1 MEILIVTG
9 MSGAGKSKVVD
20 ALEDLG
26 YFCVDNLP
34 PKLLPTFS
42 KLLDNASETYS
53 KVAIVVDIR
62 SGPHFEEIHDQLSC
76 LKDSGY
82 TYKLFFI
89 DANDATLIRR
99 YKETRRIHPMIGEND
114 GSLSKSISQERLILS
129 KLLSNADYYL
139 DTTNLA
145 VADCKKRV
153 ADLLFENQDRALHIN
168 CMSFGFKYGIPIDCD
183 LVFDVRCLPN
193 PFYIPELK
201 NQTGLDKPVS
211 DYVMKFDEAKVLL
224 DKLYDLVDYLLPMYI
239 KEGKSQLTIAFGCTG
254 GRHRSVCFA
263 HNMSEHLKNAKYNV
277 FESHRDITK

>member
-62 SGPHFEEIHDQLSC
+62 SGSHFEEIHDQLSC
-76 LKDSGY
+76 LEDLGY
-82 TYKLFFI
+82 TYKIFFI
-89 DANDATLIRR
+89 DANDETLVRR
-99 YKETRRIHPMIGEND
+99 YKETRRIHPKINENG
-114 GSLSKSISQERLILS
+114 GSLSKSIAQERTILS

-139 DTTNLA
+139 DTTNLPA
-145 VADCKKRV
+145 ADCKRRV
-153 ADLLFENQDRALHIN
+153 AELLLENQDLALHIN
-168 CMSFGFKYGIPIDCD
+168 CMSFGFKYGIPMDCD

-193 PFYIPELK
+193 PFYIADLK
-201 NQTGLDKPVS
+201 NHTGLEPAVI
-211 DYVMKFDEAKVLL
+211 DYVLKFDETRELL
-224 DKLYDLVDYLLPMYI
+224 KKLYDVVDYLLPLYI

-263 HNMSEHLKNAKYNV
+263 HEMTEHLKEQGYNV

>member
-42 KLLDNASETYS
+42 KLLDNASETYT

-62 SGPHFEEIHDQLSC
+62 SGPQFDDIHDQLSF
-76 LKDSGY
+76 LKEAGY
-82 TYKLFFI
+82 TYKIFFI
-89 DANDATLIRR
+89 DANDATLVRR
-99 YKETRRIHPMIGEND
+99 YKETRRIHPMINENG
-114 GSLSKSISQERLILS
+114 GSLSKSIAQERVTLSRILS
-129 KLLSNADYYL
+129 AADYYL
-139 DTTNLA
+139 DTSNLA
-145 VADCKKRV
+145 VAECKRRV
-153 ADLLFENQDRALHIN
+153 AELLLENQDLALHIN
-168 CMSFGFKYGIPIDCD
+168 CMSFGFKYGIPMDCD

-211 DYVMKFDEAKVLL
+211 DYVLQFSEAKVLL
-224 DKLYDLVDYLLPMYI
+224 NKLYDVVDYLLPLYI

-263 HNMSEHLKNAKYNV
+263 HNMSEHLKNSRYNV

>member
-34 PKLLPTFS
+34 PKLLPTFTQ
-42 KLLDNASETYS
+42 LLDNASETYS
-53 KVAIVVDIR
+53 KVAIVIDIR
-62 SGPHFEEIHDQLSC
+62 SGKHFDNVFDQLAS
-76 LKDSGY
+76 LTQSGH
-82 TYKLFFI
+82 TYRIFFI
-89 DANDATLIRR
+89 DANDSTLVRR
-99 YKETRRIHPMIGEND
+99 YKETRRIHPMINENG
-114 GSLSKSISQERLILS
+114 GSLSKSIAQERVILS
-129 KLLSNADYYL
+129 RILSIADYYL
-139 DTTNLA
+139 DTSSLA
-145 VADCKKRV
+145 AAKCKRRV
-153 ADLLFENQDRALHIN
+153 AELLLENQDKALHIN
-168 CMSFGFKYGIPIDCD
+168 CMSFGFKYGIPVDCD

-201 NQTGLDKPVS
+201 NQTGLDAPVS
-211 DYVMKFDEAKVLL
+211 DYVLKFDEATVLL
-224 DKLYDLVDYLLPMYI
+224 EKLYDMVDYLLPLYI

-263 HNMSEHLKNAKYNV
+263 HQMSEHLMKNRYNV

>member
-42 KLLDNASETYS
+42 QLLDNASETYS
-53 KVAIVVDIR
+53 KVAIVIDIR
-62 SGPHFEEIHDQLSC
+62 SGVHFEEIHEQLSS
-76 LKDSGY
+76 LLEQGY
-82 TYKLFFI
+82 TCKLFFI
-89 DANDATLIRR
+89 DANDETLVRR
-99 YKETRRIHPMIGEND
+99 YKETRRSHPMLNENG
-114 GSLSKSISQERLILS
+114 GSLSKSIAQERMVLS
-129 KLLSNADYYL
+129 KLLSNSDYYL

-145 VADCKKRV
+145 VADCKRRV
-153 ADLLFENQDRALHIN
+153 AELLLENQDFALRIN
-168 CMSFGFKYGIPIDCD
+168 CMSFGFKYGIPTDCD

-201 NQTGLDKPVS
+201 YHTGLEEPVS
-211 DYVMKFDEAKVLL
+211 DYVLKFDEAKELL
-224 DKLYDLVDYLLPMYI
+224 KKLYDMVDFLLPLYI

-263 HNMSEHLKNAKYNV
+263 HEMSEHLKNKEYNV

>member
-62 SGPHFEEIHDQLSC
+62 SGPHFEEIHEQLSC
-76 LKDSGY
+76 LTEMGY
-82 TYKLFFI
+82 TYKIFFI
-89 DANDATLIRR
+89 DANDSTLVRR
-99 YKETRRIHPMIGEND
+99 YKETRRIHPMVNENG
-114 GSLSKSISQERLILS
+114 GSLSKSIAQERLILS

-145 VADCKKRV
+145 VADCKHRV
-153 ADLLFENQDRALHIN
+153 AELLLENQDIALHIN
-168 CMSFGFKYGIPIDCD
+168 CMSFGFKYGIPMDCD

-201 NQTGLDKPVS
+201 NHTGLEKPVS
-211 DYVMKFDEAKVLL
+211 DYVMKFDEATVLL
-224 DKLYDLVDYLLPMYI
+224 QKLYDMIDYLLPLYI

-263 HNMSEHLKNAKYNV
+263 HSMSEHLKEQKYNV

>member
-1 MEILIVTG
+1 MDFLIVTG

-34 PKLLPTFS
+34 PKLLPTFTQ
-42 KLLDNASETYS
+42 LLDNASETYS
-53 KVAIVVDIR
+53 KVAIVIDIR
-62 SGPHFEEIHDQLSC
+62 SGRHFDNVFDQLAS
-76 LKDSGY
+76 LRESGY
-82 TYKLFFI
+82 SYKIFFI
-89 DANDATLIRR
+89 DANDDTLVRR
-99 YKETRRIHPMIGEND
+99 YKETRRIHPMINEND
-114 GSLSKSISQERLILS
+114 GSLSKSIAQERVILS
-129 KLLSNADYYL
+129 KILSIADYYL

-145 VADCKKRV
+145 VAACKRRV
-153 ADLLFENQDRALHIN
+153 AELLLENQDKALHIN
-168 CMSFGFKYGIPIDCD
+168 CMSFGFKYGIPVDCD

-201 NQTGLDKPVS
+201 NHTGLEKPVS
-211 DYVMKFDEAKVLL
+211 DYVLQFSEATVLL
-224 DKLYDLVDYLLPMYI
+224 DKLFDVVDYLLPLYI

-263 HNMSEHLKNAKYNV
+263 HNMSEHLKQERYNV

>member
-1 MEILIVTG
+1 MEFLIVTG

-34 PKLLPTFS
+34 PKLLLTFS
-42 KLLDNASETYS
+42 QLLDNAAETYS
-53 KVAIVVDIR
+53 KVAIVIDIR
-62 SGPHFEEIHDQLSC
+62 SGRHFDHIHDQLSN
-76 LKDSGY
+76 LKESGY
-82 TYKLFFI
+82 NYKIFFI

-99 YKETRRIHPMIGEND
+99 YKETRRIHPMINENG
-114 GSLSKSISQERLILS
+114 GSLSKSIAQERIVLS
-129 KLLSNADYYL
+129 SLLSIADYYL
-139 DTTNLA
+139 DTSSLA

-153 ADLLFENQDRALHIN
+153 ASLLLEDQDKALHIN

-211 DYVMKFDEAKVLL
+211 DYVMQFDEAKVLL
-224 DKLYDLVDYLLPMYI
+224 NKLFDVIDYLLPMYI

-254 GRHRSVCFA
+254 GKHRSVCFA
-263 HNMSEHLKNAKYNV
+263 HNMSEHLKQKKYNV